1 MSEVHGLRERKKQ
14 RTRDTIVA
22 AAMRLFAER
31 GFDRT
36 TIADIAE
43 AADIA
48 PRTFF
53 AYFPSK
59 EDVVFS
65 DFGDSFEGLSSR
77 LRGRRPGETAVDA
90 MRSWIAE
97 LIGELDLDDETMLL
111 RKRLACEHEAIA
123 ARDRHLRGRFEELLA
138 EAVADDLGDPPTAL
152 RPRMVA
158 AAALAALYSL
168 EDADGDVGEDPMAQV
183 DLALA
188 FVRGG
193 LAALQDTERP

>member
-1 MSEVHGLRERKKQ
+1 MGDGRMGLRERKKE
-14 RTRDTIVA
+14 RTRRAISD

-31 GFDRT
+31 GFERT

-43 AADIA
+43 AADVA

-53 AYFPSK
+53 AYFASK

-65 DFGDSFEGLSSR
+65 DFQASFDALSGR
-77 LRGRRPGETAVDA
+77 LRDREPGETAIDA
-90 MRSWIAE
+90 MRAWIASVVA
-97 LIGELDLDDETMLL
+97 ELDFEDETMLL
-111 RKRLACEHEAIA
+111 RKRLACEHEAIG
-123 ARDRHLRGRFEELLA
+123 ARDRHLRGRLEALLRD
-138 EAVADDLGDPPTAL
+138 AVAEDLGDPPGAV

-158 AAALAALYSL
+158 AAAVAALYAL
-168 EDADGDVGEDPMAQV
+168 EDEEPGTLHEDPMEVV

-193 LAALQDTERP
+193 LAALQD